1 MILSWEIRELEGGKC
16 RLEVTHPKFTKPSLA
31 GSRVAERVMK
41 EKGDRDARPKPFTSA
56 DWGLT
61 REL

>member
-1 MILSWEIRELEGGKC
+1 MEGGKC